1 MIIGDLDQEGEDM
14 MIIADIGVVVDP
26 ADTQEDILID
36 VVVQIFNF
44 WKF

>member
-1 MIIGDLDQEGEDM
+1 MIIGDLDQEEEDM

-26 ADTQEDILID
+26 ADMEDILID
-36 VVVQIFNF
+36 VLWAEIYNF

>member
-26 ADTQEDILID
+26 ADMEDILID
-36 VVVQIFNF
+36 VVVQIYNF